1 LSLTD
6 ERSRLA
12 HDVMSPLAAIV
23 GYAELLGKRDDRAL
37 QIEASAAIMTAAVQ
51 LRAAVN
57 ALVDHDDVDE
67 TAGALPLITLPKAVD
82 GVRKRILIVEDEP
95 VVRTLLRA
103 TLSADLFEVW
113 EASDGNAALVAA
125 GGTAP
130 SLVLL
135 DWQLPTLSGPEVLAA
150 LRTRYPQL
158 PVIVVTGTQDPAER
172 QRAERLGADMFLT
185 KPFSPMEL
193 LSTIELLLADRPL
206 AAER

>member
-1 LSLTD
+1 
-6 ERSRLA
+6 
-12 HDVMSPLAAIV
+12 
-23 GYAELLGKRDDRAL
+23 
-37 QIEASAAIMTAAVQ
+37 
-51 LRAAVN
+51 
-57 ALVDHDDVDE
+57 VDHDDVDE
-67 TAGALPLITLPKAVD
+67 TAGTLPLITLPKAVD

-125 GGTAP
+125 AGTAP

-158 PVIVVTGTQDPAER
+158 PVIVVTGTQDPVER